1 MSQPSEYRVILTSVL
16 VLILWTS
23 LFVNVIDDNCS
34 LINSAH
40 QIIYYVVW
48 CMAGSDWRE
57 FCIDFFCLSILCSFV
72 LFNLLYFVLPYVR
85 WNKVLDSFIHSF
97 VSRLFV
103 SIQIWKT
110 SAARY
115 GRARISFHP
124 KHKLHRWEIL
134 HGKFY
139 TRKETYGTPLVA
151 ATSRPQRF
159 TWQTNKQTNKQTDK
173 QLDIVIAYSFCG
185 GDLIT

>member
-34 LINSAH
+34 LINSVH

-48 CMAGSDWRE
+48 CIAGSDWRE

-97 VSRLFV
+97 VSHLFI

-124 KHKLHRWEIL
+124 NINFTG
-134 HGKFY
+134 GKFFTESF
-139 TRKETYGTPLVA
+139 TRGRKPMGHPWWRPHHGRSV
-151 ATSRPQRF
+151 SRD
-159 TWQTNKQTNKQTDK
+159 KQTNKRTNRQTNSWTSS
-173 QLDIVIAYSFCG
+173 LRIAFAVV
-185 GDLIT
+185 T